1 MVYLHTFAI
10 PLDES
15 LSLPTRIYVHAF
27 KKYINTLQ
35 KLQSWSIINL
45 FLKTQLFD
53 RSCCL

>member
-15 LSLPTRIYVHAF
+15 LSLPTRVYVHAF

-45 FLKTQLFD
+45 FLKN
-53 RSCCL
+53 SII